1 MGNIDILLNE
11 LIRETRDMH
20 STLQALLAAQGNNNN
35 SGSAG
40 NNNNQAQKKTVDE
53 LIKSFS
59 SGTKLFINDLARV
72 GSAFTNVDSKTGVS
86 GFLNSIGG
94 LSSTVGTLIP
104 ELGILFDGVTATA
117 EILEYTW
124 DMLNKNLD
132 AYRNLNANGVA
143 LSGGMQK
150 LGASAAYANLSTGA
164 FGQILQNNTDVVA
177 GLSSE
182 YEDAVDTIGAFI
194 GSVNQAQSQMGIYG
208 LSQEQVADLTMK
220 YTKALKIQQALNPS
234 QLQNAE
240 MTERTANYIQNLT
253 ALSKVTGQTVDALMK
268 RNMDQLDKVDSSVMI
283 SQLNEIMGAEEGQK
297 AFEGFNSMF
306 NSLGEAGDIMRD
318 QFTDYFTTNRLS
330 DEFAQFTDI
339 GSFFSR
345 MKKNIIEGG
354 TTTEAGMVDMLTEFQ
369 NFSQSADFKNGL
381 ELAVI
386 KDKEIGNKMA
396 KFANKLALIDPEAA
410 IKENIAGPWERF
422 TTNLGLAWNRT
433 AQDITAKWNIFLDK
447 FGTGLDQPL
456 DQYLKGQ
463 ISIGDMFSKWMGNT
477 VDLISTYF
485 DGTGIVDAIKS
496 GTLGTVVIDWVSGTI
511 DSLKK
516 FLLDTKIDGKSI
528 MRKAGDM
535 VGTGLLWI
543 GAEIRNLLVNHSGDI
558 LAGVVNLG
566 GMLFKGIFDF
576 LGGIAQTTIMALTG
590 YDITSGLE
598 DVGGFI
604 DFILDGFVYY
614 ARRIGD
620 AIGKLFSGDISGYM
634 DIYES
639 IIHDMWKLIGID
651 THKISDKLTGMVT
664 SVKDAIAEAIDGLV
678 KFFSEKFTVSNLIPG
693 GMLFNAAK
701 EQMPGFK
708 DAAVNMWDDLWS
720 SDDNAPLTTKESTPK
735 LSPSVNWGTFGMQK
749 PTDVALPTKITP
761 PIASLIPEYVQET
774 RRQEQVDPTGQP
786 TMDKRS
792 IEVLTAILNSMRGL
806 SDVMSEV
813 KDHTNKVANNTE
825 PLTNV

>member
-35 SGSAG
+35 NSGSAG
-40 NNNNQAQKKTVDE
+40 NSNIQSQKKTVDE
-53 LIKSFS
+53 AIKSLSAGAKLFIKDIMQISADSRTGVGAALNSVGSFS
-59 SGTKLFINDLARV
+59 SM
-72 GSAFTNVDSKTGVS
+72 
-86 GFLNSIGG
+86 
-94 LSSTVGTLIP
+94 VGTLIP
-104 ELGILFDGVTATA
+104 ELGLLSEGVTAAA
-117 EILEYTW
+117 EVLEYTW

-182 YEDAVDTIGAFI
+182 YEDAVDTIGTFI

-253 ALSKVTGQTVDALMK
+253 ALSKVTGQTVDSLMK

-283 SQLNEIMGAEEGQK
+283 DQLNSIMGVSDGQK
-297 AFEGFNSMF
+297 AFEGFNTMF
-306 NSLGEAGDIMRD
+306 SSLGEAGDVMRD
-318 QFTDYFTTNRLS
+318 QFTDYFTTGRMS
-330 DEFAQFTDI
+330 DEFAQFTDL
-339 GSFFSR
+339 GPFFDR
-345 MKKNIIEGG
+345 MKKQILEGG
-354 TTTEAGMVDMLTEFQ
+354 TTTEAGMVDMLSEFKS
-369 NFSQSADFKNGL
+369 FTQSTDFAEGL
-381 ELAVI
+381 RNAGI
-386 KDKEIGNKMA
+386 ANKEVG
-396 KFANKLALIDPEAA
+396 NKLAKFKNQIAMIDPEAA

-433 AQDITAKWNIFLDK
+433 AQDLTAKWNLFLDK

-456 DQYLKGQ
+456 DQYLKGE
-463 ISIGDMFSKWMGNT
+463 ISIGKMFSSWMDNT
-477 VDLISTYF
+477 VDLISDYF
-485 DGTGIVDAIKS
+485 AGTGIVDAIKS
-496 GTLGTVVIDWVSGTI
+496 GKLGTVVIDWISGTI

-516 FLLDTKIDGKSI
+516 FLFDTKIDGKSI
-528 MRKAGDM
+528 MRKAGEM
-535 VGTGLLWI
+535 VGNGLLWI
-543 GAEIRNLLVNHSGDI
+543 GAEIRNLFVNHSGDI
-558 LAGVVNLG
+558 LSGVVNLG
-566 GMLFKGIFDF
+566 GMLLKGIYEFV
-576 LGGIAQTTIMALTG
+576 GSIAQTVIKKLFD
-590 YDITSGLE
+590 YDIRSGLD

-604 DFILDGFVYY
+604 DYILGGFVEY
-614 ARRIGD
+614 AHRIGD
-620 AIGKLFSGDISGYM
+620 AFGKLFSGDIDGFM
-634 DIYES
+634 EMADDITKDITKPIKEFARIVADKFTS
-639 IIHDMWKLIGID
+639 MFTDIK
-651 THKISDKLTGMVT
+651 TTISD
-664 SVKDAIAEAIDGLV
+664 AIDGLV
-678 KFFSEKFTVSNLIPG
+678 KFFAEKFTVSNLIPG
-693 GMLFNAAK
+693 GELFNAAK
-701 EQMPGFK
+701 NKFPALK

-720 SDDNAPLTTKESTPK
+720 DDESTTVQEEPPPK
-735 LSPSVNWGTFGMQK
+735 LSPSVNWGSFNMQK
-749 PTDVALPTKITP
+749 PTDVALPTQITP
-761 PIASLIPEYVQET
+761 PIATLIPEYVQEQ
-774 RRQEQVDPTGQP
+774 RRQEQIDPTGQP

-792 IEVLTAILNSMRGL
+792 IEVLNSILNSIRGL
-806 SDVMSEV
+806 SDVMTEV